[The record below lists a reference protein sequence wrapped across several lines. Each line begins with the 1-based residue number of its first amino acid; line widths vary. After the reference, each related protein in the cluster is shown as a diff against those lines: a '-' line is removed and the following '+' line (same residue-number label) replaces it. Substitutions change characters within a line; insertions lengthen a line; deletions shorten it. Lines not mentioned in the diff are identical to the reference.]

1 MPAID
6 MTSGARRSAFIGFLF
21 AMGSVAQAPHS
32 TAAYD
37 TMTITLKNAIVKRLV
52 WANPHC
58 VLWFDVKDD
67 RGRVTTWGIES
78 GSPSALSRVGW
89 HRNSLKP
96 GDAIA
101 VEILPPDSRC
111 GHDDQPGQ
119 HTQTEAPSI
128 HNDLRAV
135 GGNLSGPT
143 KVGPYYLWPGLTSR
157 PNPLSR

>member
-1 MPAID
+1 MLVVA
-6 MTSGARRSAFIGFLF
+6 TE
-21 AMGSVAQAPHS
+21 SVPQAHHS

-37 TMTITLKNAIVKRLV
+37 TRTITVKNAIVKRLV

-78 GSPSALSRVGW
+78 GSPSALTLVGW

-101 VEILPPDSRC
+101 VEISATRPCPGRSSRST
-111 GHDDQPGQ
+111 P
-119 HTQTEAPSI
+119 
-128 HNDLRAV
+128 
-135 GGNLSGPT
+135 
-143 KVGPYYLWPGLTSR
+143 
-157 PNPLSR
+157 